1 MKRNFASI
9 IFIIILAILFRLP
22 DLTHRPIHVDEA
34 VNAFILGTLIES
46 GTYEYNPGEYHGPSL
61 YYFSVIFTKLAGR
74 VSFAQLDEYIIRIIP
89 VITGILVVILTLLI
103 GRLIKP
109 EVGYISGILVSVSPI
124 MVYFNRYFIHESLLV
139 ALGLGVI
146 FLGMKFFQ
154 NPRLH
159 TSILLGLCIGLL
171 IATKETWLIYM
182 SVLVFSLVVLRFI
195 EREYILPK
203 KRYLAVIIIMTG
215 ITIILFFSS
224 FLTDWQGLIS
234 FTEAFE
240 KYFIRGTTTPEHT
253 HSWYY
258 YLRLIFFYNEGERW
272 FISETPILILAI
284 PGIIT
289 AIKNKSGMTGIFM
302 TTYFFTF
309 LILFSIIPYKTPWNI
324 LGLIPVMAILGA
336 IGIWYLWENLKTG
349 KYRSPFIVACLLLL
363 VVLGHESWQIN
374 YLYPDAP
381 ENPYTYGH
389 AREDVKKVS
398 ANLDELKNKYPGLTD
413 IRIDVIAQKGSYWP
427 LPWYLRHYN
436 NVAWCETVPE
446 NIASIPIVLITPEME
461 PDFIR
466 QIYEKTP
473 FEKRKLFLPLYENDI
488 ELRPGVM
495 IRGYIHKELW
505 DKIMANHSEN

>member
-9 IFIIILAILFRLP
+9 IIIIILAILFRLP
-22 DLTHRPIHVDEA
+22 DLTHRPLHVDEA

-46 GTYEYNPGEYHGPSL
+46 GTYEYNPCEYHGPSL
-61 YYFSVIFTKLAGR
+61 YYFSVIFTKIAGR
-74 VSFAQLDEYIIRIIP
+74 DSFAQLDEYIIRIIP
-89 VITGILVVILTLLI
+89 VIAGILIVLLTLFI

-139 ALGLGVI
+139 ALGLGI
-146 FLGMKFFQ
+146 ILLGMKFFQ
-154 NPRLH
+154 NPRMH
-159 TSILLGLCIGLL
+159 IAILLGLCFGLL

-182 SVLVFSLVVLRFI
+182 SALIVGLVVLRYFA
-195 EREYILPK
+195 REYILPK

-215 ITIILFFSS
+215 ITVILFFSS
-224 FLTDWQGLIS
+224 FLTNWQGLIS

-240 KYFIRGTTTPEHT
+240 KYFIRGTTTQAHT

-272 FISETPILILAI
+272 FISETPILILVI
-284 PGIIT
+284 PGII
-289 AIKNKSGMTGIFM
+289 AGINKKSGMTGLFM
-302 TTYFFTF
+302 ITYFFTF

-336 IGIWYLWENLKTG
+336 IGLWYLWGNLKTG
-349 KYRSPFIVACLLLL
+349 KYRSPFIVMCLLLL
-363 VVLGHESWQIN
+363 VILGHETWQIN
-374 YLYPDAP
+374 YMYTDAP

-389 AREDVKKVS
+389 AREEVKKVS
-398 ANLDELKNKYPGLTD
+398 AKLDELKIKYSGLKNT
-413 IRIDVIAQKGSYWP
+413 RIDVIAQKGSYWP
-427 LPWYLRHYN
+427 LPWYLRQYEH
-436 NVAWCETVPE
+436 VAWRETVPE
-446 NIASIPIVLITPEME
+446 NIACVPIVFITPEME
-461 PDFIR
+461 SDFIR

-473 FEKRKLFLPLYENDI
+473 FEKRKLYLLLYENDI

-505 DKIMANHSEN
+505 EKIMANHSEN